1 MAENEWIRL
10 IEKHISNMDANLE
23 LLTKSIY
30 YRNQL
35 EYYKE
40 LYSIDNIKYE
50 DYVEVLKFIGEEQE
64 FITKK

>member
-1 MAENEWIRL
+1 MTENEWKERIL
-10 IEKHISNMDANLE
+10 NMDANLE
-23 LLTKSIY
+23 LLTESIY

-50 DYVEVLKFIGEEQE
+50 DYVEILKFIGEEQN